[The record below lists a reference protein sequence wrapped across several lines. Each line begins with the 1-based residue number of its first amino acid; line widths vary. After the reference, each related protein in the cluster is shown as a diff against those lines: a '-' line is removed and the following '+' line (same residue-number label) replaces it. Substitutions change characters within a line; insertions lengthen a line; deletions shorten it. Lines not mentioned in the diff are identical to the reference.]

1 MDQPR
6 CVDPALDPSPF
17 GDVDSDAELL
27 KAFAA
32 ATPGSTSAQAVLTE
46 IVARHGTM
54 VYQVAQRM
62 VNDPTL
68 VDDVFQATFLVLA
81 QSARKIQKTASL
93 ASWLHGT
100 ARNIGRR
107 ALNDKYGVR
116 SQTTT
121 GVEMVTA
128 VEDDPFTEMIRSH
141 ERQLLDEELQ
151 QLPEIY
157 RAPLVLHYFEQR
169 SNPEISQWL
178 GITVAA
184 VESRLKRAK
193 QLLRARLVRRGMT
206 LSVAV
211 AALGAS
217 SSIATATP
225 SVALVTST
233 VTLAVSTPAI
243 TASLTAVAAS
253 AALQLAGKELATMSA
268 ASKITALLLSAAGT
282 LTLGGAVLFGAAYG
296 SLNGE
301 GRGTGLAANG
311 IDPVI
316 ADEPEFGA
324 IAQIQDPIHLAD
336 RENTPKSTAEVTSDA
351 LKTALKREMQFDI
364 PETTLKEAL
373 EKLSD
378 ECNVTFVVPHPAELG
393 ASLNSRVKLVAN
405 EEPLGS
411 VLDEMLANVDGK
423 KLNYG
428 ISQGVIAIDSA
439 DNLGGSTKFMERMQY
454 VSRSGWKTLP
464 PQATLFSAA
473 VGETS
478 PKTSAETSPTAT
490 EPSPQEN
497 ADIVEK
503 VKQDTQKIRDA
514 LDRPTTFEFIQTPL
528 KDALASMSD
537 KCGINI
543 KLDTEG
549 LKDIGINE
557 DTPIDMVVKGITLKS
572 SLKLL
577 LDDVDG
583 KALDYILEDGA
594 LVVGSI
600 DRLSR
605 KVNERDLDEIVQR
618 RLGATDQPILN
629 TLDDQVDFNLPDTT
643 LAAGLGA
650 IADKLGITIVLDSEG
665 AWYTEKS
672 PVSLVAHGIP
682 LRAALSKMLSNVDG
696 KRVYFLA
703 DGEQLR
709 VGPPDSLIKAAKSSR
724 LGRRFRPS
732 PDPFLIV
739 HDLATTMESTGAALT
754 TGTPRALASNSTEG
768 ELAES
773 SEKNTPPQTQPTQGT
788 TTTITAED
796 NKVQI
801 TTKDTQI
808 NASELRINGSL
819 SKESGAPNSEHRAP
833 ILSSIRNL
841 TAADRKVYEALDQ
854 TAALEFPDNLI
865 GEVTDYISSLKDIRI
880 RVDWKTLIDE
890 GITPDASRVNL
901 VINDVPLSTS
911 LSLLL
916 ESVDGVQL
924 DYYVDGGILMITTA
938 EKAREKKSL
947 RFYDLSCELVNL
959 PEVIEAYARG
969 FEADEPGTLALTSF
983 GDCLAIETSFEMHK
997 KIEEMIVGVMQVA
1010 EARKAAGKELV
1021 IPKPK
1026 PVQTRPAPAQPTPAA
1041 AVPQQPAGAV
1051 GGSGSAGGTPA
1062 GNGGGGFIGGG
1073 GGGFN

>member
-1 MDQPR
+1 
-6 CVDPALDPSPF
+6 
-17 GDVDSDAELL
+17 
-27 KAFAA
+27 
-32 ATPGSTSAQAVLTE
+32 
-46 IVARHGTM
+46 
-54 VYQVAQRM
+54 
-62 VNDPTL
+62 
-68 VDDVFQATFLVLA
+68 
-81 QSARKIQKTASL
+81 
-93 ASWLHGT
+93 
-100 ARNIGRR
+100 
-107 ALNDKYGVR
+107 
-116 SQTTT
+116 
-121 GVEMVTA
+121 MVTA
-128 VEDDPFTEMIRSH
+128 VDDDPFTEMIRSH

-233 VTLAVSTPAI
+233 VTLAATTPAI
-243 TASLTAVAAS
+243 TASLTTVAAS

-296 SLNGE
+296 GLNGE

-324 IAQIQDPIHLAD
+324 IAQIQEPILLAD
-336 RENTPKSTAEVTSDA
+336 RENTPKSTAEVTNDA

-503 VKQDTQKIRDA
+503 VKRDTQKIRDA
-514 LDRPTTFEFIQTPL
+514 LDRPTTFEFNKTPL

-549 LKDIGINE
+549 LNDIGINE
-557 DTPIDMVVKGITLKS
+557 DTPIDMVVEGITLQS
-572 SLKLL
+572 SLKLMFEN
-577 LDDVDG
+577 VNG
-583 KALDYILEDGA
+583 QRLDYILEDGT
-594 LVVGSI
+594 LIVGSV
-600 DRLSR
+600 DRIYR
-605 KVNERDLDEIVQR
+605 KMNERDFDEIVQR
-618 RLGATDQPILN
+618 NLGVTEKSPLQKRVLKE
-629 TLDDQVDFNLPDTT
+629 LDDLVEFNLPDVT
-643 LAAGLGA
+643 LSAGLAA
-650 IADKLGITIVLDSEG
+650 IADKSEITIVLDAEG
-665 AWYTEKS
+665 VEDGEKS
-672 PVSLVAHGIP
+672 IVSLVANGIP
-682 LRAALSKMLSNVDG
+682 MRIALSNMLSHVKG
-696 KRVYFLA
+696 KKLFYLA
-703 DGEQLR
+703 DEEVLR
-709 VGPPDSLIKAAKSSR
+709 VGNSDGLIRQAKSSR
-724 LGRRFRPS
+724 LRRRFARS
-732 PDPFLIV
+732 PDSFLIK
-739 HDLATTMESTGAALT
+739 HDPAVTMNSNLAAPTSD
-754 TGTPRALASNSTEG
+754 TPQTLASNSTEV
-768 ELAES
+768 ES
-773 SEKNTPPQTQPTQGT
+773 SEKNTPPQTQPSQGT
-788 TTTITAED
+788 TTTITGS
-796 NKVQI
+796 NIQV
-801 TTKDTQI
+801 TTKDTQF
-808 NASELRINGSL
+808 NASELQINGAS
-819 SKESGAPNSEHRAP
+819 SNQGGASQPEHRAP
-833 ILSSIRNL
+833 IVAAIRNL
-841 TAADRKVYEALDQ
+841 NAADRKVYEALDK
-854 TAALEFPDNLI
+854 TTRLEFPDNPI
-865 GEVTDYISSLKDIRI
+865 HEVIDFVAVLHDINIRFDRRSLE
-880 RVDWKTLIDE
+880 DE
-890 GITPDASRVNL
+890 GVNLDSRINFALADASLRTAL
-901 VINDVPLSTS
+901 PLI
-911 LSLLL
+911 L
-916 ESVDGVQL
+916 ESAEGAKL
-924 DYYVDGGILMITTA
+924 DYYVDGGILFITTEEA
-938 EKAREKKSL
+938 VANKKRL
-947 RFYDLSCELVNL
+947 RFYDLSSELENL
-959 PEVIEAYARG
+959 PEVIEEYAIEFQMNEG
-969 FEADEPGTLALTSF
+969 GALELTSF
-983 GDCLAIETSFEMHK
+983 GDCLAIETSFANHR

-1010 EARKAAGKELV
+1010 EARKAAMKEFV

-1026 PVQTRPAPAQPTPAA
+1026 STLTRPAPPQPAPAA
-1041 AVPQQPAGAV
+1041 AAPQQPAGAV
-1051 GGSGSAGGTPA
+1051 GGSGAAGGTPA
-1062 GNGGGGFIGGG
+1062 GNGSGGFIGGS